1 VSPPGEKDMA
11 MGWKEI
17 DGFVQKHDYCCGCGV
32 CAGICPHGA
41 LDMCV
46 NEPGEYRPHLAG
58 ECTDCGA
65 CSKACPFINGNANED
80 ELARM
85 TFADIPDIKHTRE
98 TGHHL
103 GAFAGYVAD
112 PAHRWQGASGGM
124 ATWFLQALLRAELV
138 DHVIC
143 VTPRPDAR
151 KLFAFEIVSHPDE
164 IIRGAKSAYYPVE
177 LSQVLR
183 TVQQKPGRYA
193 LIGLPCVIKAV
204 RLAALSNAKVR
215 ERVVVYAGLTCGQ
228 LKTKGFA
235 EVLVR
240 KMGLNP
246 AEIRQLSFRDKAAGR
261 PANDFSVTA
270 GDDKKNASVAWRGF
284 YGIAWTSGMFK
295 LHACNFCDDTFAE
308 LADVSFMDA
317 WLPEY
322 SAASSGTSLVI
333 TRSLAAD
340 RIIRGHGMNVGG
352 CVLQEI
358 GIEKAIKSQAAVILS
373 KRYTLPHRLW
383 MEAKA
388 GRPAPRKREGMKRPG
403 LLQRAMILNAED
415 IRRQS
420 AAALDQQRRSGKPGI
435 GIFLAAMRRSLL
447 IGKWLQQAGRVEGIL
462 AGVLQGAGIFKKTIR
477 EGER

>member
-1 VSPPGEKDMA
+1 

-32 CAGICPHGA
+32 CAGVCPHSA
-41 LDMCV
+41 LEMCV
-46 NEPGEYRPHLAG
+46 NGLGEYRPRPAG

-65 CSKACPFINGNANED
+65 CSNACPFVNGNAHED

-85 TFADIPDIKHTRE
+85 AFADVPDIKHTRE
-98 TGHHL
+98 TGYHL
-103 GAFAGYVAD
+103 GAFAGHVAD

-143 VTPRPDAR
+143 VTPRPDAQ

-193 LIGLPCVIKAV
+193 LIGLPCIIKAV
-204 RLAALSNAKVR
+204 RLAALTNKKIQ

-228 LKTKGFA
+228 LKTRGFA
-235 EVLVR
+235 DVLVR
-240 KMGLNP
+240 KMGLDP
-246 AEIRQLSFRDKAAGR
+246 EEIRHLSFRDKAAARRAG
-261 PANDFSVTA
+261 DFSVTA
-270 GDDKKNASVAWRGF
+270 GDDKKNASLAWRDFCGL
-284 YGIAWTSGMFK
+284 AWTSGMFK
-295 LHACNFCDDTFAE
+295 LHACSFCDDTFAE
-308 LADVSFMDA
+308 LADISFMDA

-333 TRSLAAD
+333 TRSRVAEQV
-340 RIIRGHGMNVGG
+340 IRSHGMAAGG

-358 GIEKAIKSQAAVILS
+358 AIKKVIQSQAGVVFD
-373 KRYTLPHRLW
+373 KRDTLPHRLW

-388 GRPAPRKREGMKRPG
+388 GRPVPRKREGMRRPG
-403 LLQRAMILNAED
+403 VLRRLLILNAED

-420 AAALDQQRRSGKPGI
+420 TIALDRQRRSGRPGLA
-435 GIFLAAMRRSLL
+435 IFLAAMRRSLFVW
-447 IGKWLQQAGRVEGIL
+447 KWLQRARHVKEMAAEALHRAGIL
-462 AGVLQGAGIFKKTIR
+462 KNSTAT
-477 EGER
+477 GER